1 MLIQCTVPGTP
12 PTSGIL
18 SLNTLQTTNKNQ
30 TVQVGYDFGAKHG
43 FALVPAALNFNSN
56 TPRTDVTPQ
65 LEAFNWT
72 TKTIDLHVF
81 VDGSRIETFF
91 NGETTITTSTK
102 NGVPGNE
109 LSSTLI
115 NTEKLDCHVSS
126 WVLALVKASARL
138 KLDDDRVACSG
149 TDTSVTCA
157 ATAYTHQGCPLTDAR
172 ASRVFRATPEPGL
185 VPWPRLISIQSSY
198 FDLPTPLTLGDISVS
213 SPSLQLFAA
222 LLVADV
228 AARMNTTGD
237 ITTQD
242 ATLGNVAPIVLLT
255 VIPDGAYSFVN
266 VSRTGVV
273 LSGSSKE
280 GLLAAMTT
288 FLQSMELSSDT
299 DTGRQPL
306 VTTRPSF
313 NCATLE
319 RWRAPLLV
327 ATDSPELRFRGMLS
341 DVARRPVSLL
351 ELKQLVVLCR
361 YYKLNHLHLHMSDNE
376 AM

>member
-1 MLIQCTVPGTP
+1 M
-12 PTSGIL
+12 
-18 SLNTLQTTNKNQ
+18 
-30 TVQVGYDFGAKHG
+30 
-43 FALVPAALNFNSN
+43 
-56 TPRTDVTPQ
+56 TPQ

-109 LSSTLI
+109 LSSTFI
-115 NTEKLDCHVSS
+115 KPEKLDCHVSS
-126 WVLALVKASARL
+126 WVLALPKASARL

-149 TDTSVTCA
+149 TDAGVTCA
-157 ATAYTHQGCPLTDAR
+157 ATAYTNQGCPLTDAR